1 MTSVPHLSS
10 RSHTTQLLGITQ
22 FAFKILAEKESEDC
36 DVQLPASRIQGGPCS
51 QVT

>member
-36 DVQLPASRIQGGPCS
+36 DVQLPCLQNTRRSLEAR
-51 QVT
+51 